1 LIYYIALEVFMSVFS
16 GVVGAFLST
25 ALLSLSIPLAPLVQ
39 QTGPKTVQKP
49 ALKEGRQST
58 EMLRA
63 DTSEKEEEPS
73 GEDERERG
81 KPARK
86 FNIMRGGKGSTL
98 TGTNGAD
105 LFIVT
110 SPGAKITNFTIGQ
123 DVLRITANEVNFFD
137 LVNSFQ
143 TLITPPMAG
152 NTTDT
157 LISLP
162 DGSNTIPLVVVQ
174 GVTPEQ
180 FKNSPASFS
189 FRTTTNPVVDW
200 NEITFDSTRTS
211 AVGPARSTRYYALT
225 QIAIYDAV
233 QGIVKKPGRTQ
244 YLKTKDPNF
253 RSVPAPAQG
262 ASAEA
267 AANAAAHKILRSIFT
282 NPDNVTLPSSLF
294 GQTTRIGVQNY
305 IATALDAALTDSLR
319 QVKGTPTNIAA
330 GQAYGEAIAGEL
342 LALRTNDGAFRN
354 QDNSLVD
361 PTLPEADPLSFGFE
375 YQNGIEPAQAV
386 SENDG
391 TVGRTADNPMAY
403 FLNQPPINQINNLG
417 IATTSTTPTTAGAW
431 RRSEDTYSPITG
443 LYQALAAP
451 EWANINTAWV
461 LPVTNF
467 FDDNVAPPPTLESDR
482 YRAAV
487 EQVKSEGSITDLPRN
502 SAGGSA
508 TGTGNVVLPP
518 AIAPTFT
525 DFGLGATT
533 TTNGVTTANATGLV
547 GLAVDDND
555 PADSNY
561 NDLGARTPDGIG
573 TTSAERTILSH
584 VWANDDGSYQ
594 PNGSW
599 QKITQQITEAK
610 KLNLADTAYTF
621 ALVDIG
627 LADAFINIWDIKWD
641 EDYFWR
647 PVSGIR
653 NSDQIPNVANLVDPN
668 WTPRQITPQHPCH
681 PSGTSNSAGVTSTIL
696 IGLFGETVPEF
707 RVGAGLHPG
716 SARLR
721 QALQS
726 VNGNNLVPEVPT
738 AANRANPTELV
749 DIDDV
754 FRTYTNLRQAAE
766 EARNSRVFSG
776 AHFRFAT
783 ENGVGLGRQ
792 IGNYILGHNPLSAS

>member
-1 LIYYIALEVFMSVFS
+1 MSVFS
-16 GVVGAFLST
+16 GVVGAFFST
-25 ALLSLSIPLAPLVQ
+25 ALLSLSVPLALLVQ
-39 QTGPKTVQKP
+39 QTSPKIVQRP
-49 ALKEGRQST
+49 ALKDVRQSSAV
-58 EMLRA
+58 LRA
-63 DTSEKEEEPS
+63 DASEKEEEPS
-73 GEDERERG
+73 GGENERG
-81 KPARK
+81 KPTRR
-86 FNIMRGGKGSTL
+86 FNIIRGGKGSTL
-98 TGTNGAD
+98 KGTNRAD

-110 SPGAKITNFTIGQ
+110 SPGATITNFTIGQ

-137 LVNSFQ
+137 LVNPFQ
-143 TLITPPMAG
+143 TLITPATG

-189 FRTTTNPVVDW
+189 FRTTTNPVIDW

-233 QGIVKKPGRTQ
+233 QGIVKKQGRTQ
-244 YLKTKDPNF
+244 YLQKKDPNF
-253 RSVPAPAQG
+253 SSVPAPANG

-267 AANAAAHKILRSIFT
+267 AANAAAHMILRSIFT

-294 GQTTRIGVQNY
+294 GQTSRAGVQNY
-305 IATALDAALTDSLR
+305 IATALDAALTDSLS
-319 QVKGTPTNIAA
+319 QVKGSAANIAT
-330 GQAYGEAIAGEL
+330 GRAYGEAIAGEL
-342 LALRTNDGAFRN
+342 LALRATDGALRN

-361 PTLPEADPLSFGFE
+361 PTLPDADPLSFGSE
-375 YQNGIEPAQAV
+375 YQSGIEPAQAV

-391 TVGRTADNPMAY
+391 TVGRTANNPLAF
-403 FLNQPPINQINNLG
+403 FLNQPPINQIDSFGTAVTN
-417 IATTSTTPTTAGAW
+417 STALTTAGAW
-431 RRSEDTYSPITG
+431 RRSEDSYDAATG
-443 LYQALAAP
+443 QYQALAAP

-461 LPVTNF
+461 LPATNF
-467 FDDNVAPPPTLESDR
+467 FDDDVPPPPTLDSDR

-502 SAGGSA
+502 NAGGSA
-508 TGTGNVVLPP
+508 GTGNVVLPP
-518 AIAPTFT
+518 AMAPTFT
-525 DFGLGATT
+525 NFGLGATT

-555 PADSNY
+555 PTDSNY

-573 TTSAERTILSH
+573 TTSAERTVLSH

-647 PVSGIR
+647 PASGIR
-653 NSDQIPNVANLVDPN
+653 NADQIPNTANLVDPN

-707 RVGAGLHPG
+707 RVGAGVHPG
-716 SARLR
+716 SFRLR

-726 VNGNNLVPEVPT
+726 VNGNNLIPEVPT

-783 ENGVGLGRQ
+783 ENGVGLGRR
-792 IGNYILGHNPLSAS
+792 IGSYILDHNPLLAP